1 MKKCVNILLFSI
13 LCFGVKAQQKPYYTQ
28 YLLNNYIL
36 NPAFAGMESYTDVKF
51 SYRNQWTKIEGAP
64 VTSYLTVQQPLGKE
78 NASNEA
84 TQMQVESKN
93 PVVRFRDVYNTPYA
107 HHGLGFSLVSDRAG
121 YINRISMGLTYAFH
135 KPISNTFTLA
145 GGFTAGFTHVNV
157 DRSKV
162 EWGALDPNDP
172 ALGYGSGELTKF
184 MPELGAGILL
194 YDNKFF
200 FGASV
205 LNMIPSKLKFVKSS
219 NYGSYFEPHFFM
231 QAGYSVMVNNS
242 IAFVPSVAVQYIKPI
257 APFIHVNAKLNY
269 EDLIWAG
276 IGYRIKDELSG
287 IAAIAG
293 VSVSKSVK
301 ISYAY
306 NASSSTRLNTYAG
319 NTHELLIG
327 VTIGKKPEECPTNIW

>member
-1 MKKCVNILLFSI
+1 MKKYSILLLFLISCLCVN
-13 LCFGVKAQQKPYYTQ
+13 AQQKPYYTQ

-51 SYRNQWTKIEGAP
+51 SYRNQWAKIEGAP
-64 VTSYLTVQQPLGKE
+64 VTSYLTVQQPLGKQNE
-78 NASNEA
+78 SNEA
-84 TQMQVESKN
+84 TQLQVAEKN
-93 PVVRFRDVYNTPYA
+93 PVVRFRDVYQTPYA

-121 YINRISMGLTYAFH
+121 YINRVSMGLTYAFH
-135 KPISNTFTLA
+135 KPISNSYTIA

-194 YDNKFF
+194 YGRKLFV
-200 FGASV
+200 GASV
-205 LNMIPSKLKFVKSS
+205 LNIIPSKLKFVKSS
-219 NYGSYFEPHFFM
+219 TYGSYFEPHFFV
-231 QAGYSVMVNNS
+231 QAGYSLLLNNS
-242 IAFVPSVAVQYIKPI
+242 ISLVPSIAVQYINPI
-257 APFIHVNAKLNY
+257 SPLVHLNAKLNY

-276 IGYRIKDELSG
+276 LGYRIKDELSG

-293 VSVSKSVK
+293 VAVSKSVK

-306 NASSSTRLNTYAG
+306 NSSSSTRLKTYAG

-327 VTIGKKPEECPTNIW
+327 ITIGKKPEECPTNIW